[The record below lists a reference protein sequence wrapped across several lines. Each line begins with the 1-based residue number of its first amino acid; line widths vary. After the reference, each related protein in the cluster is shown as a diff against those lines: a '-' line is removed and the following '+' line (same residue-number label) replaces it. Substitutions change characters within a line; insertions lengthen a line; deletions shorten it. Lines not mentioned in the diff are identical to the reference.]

1 MSGAEDYDRSG
12 HDVNPVSPA
21 AQDNRSQRTLQ
32 DLADFIEMAEVV
44 TSRTRE
50 AYDADITL
58 RLAGEAIVIRVGEAV
73 SRLPETFK
81 EMHPRIPWRS
91 IKGAR
96 NLTSHDYHRIDS
108 GVIWK
113 ALSRD
118 LPEIGRLLALAGAI
132 DRGEGHANR
141 P

>member
-1 MSGAEDYDRSG
+1 MSGAEDHDRSG
-12 HDVNPVSPA
+12 HDLDSASPA
-21 AQDNRSQRTLQ
+21 APNTRLQRTLQ
-32 DLADFIEMAEVV
+32 DLADVIEMAEVV

-81 EMHPRIPWRS
+81 EMHPGIPWRS

-108 GVIWK
+108 GVIWQ

-118 LPEIGRLLALAGAI
+118 LPEIGRLLGLAG
-132 DRGEGHANR
+132 RGGRHAGQR
-141 P
+141 PYP

>member
-1 MSGAEDYDRSG
+1 MSSTEDHGQSG
-12 HDVNPVSPA
+12 NDLYPVSTAVP
-21 AQDNRSQRTLQ
+21 DLRLKRTLQ
-32 DLADFIEMAEVV
+32 DLAEFIEMAEVV
-44 TSRTRE
+44 TSRTRA
-50 AYDADITL
+50 AYDADITF

-73 SRLPETFK
+73 SRLPDNFR
-81 EMHPRIPWRS
+81 EMHPEIPWRS

-108 GVIWK
+108 GVIWQ

-118 LPEIGRLLALAGAI
+118 LPEIGRLLGLTGAV
-132 DRGEGHANR
+132 DSGEGYANR